1 MQVLHILS
9 RGLLFF
15 ALTSFSL
22 ISSAAL
28 TPEEASWN
36 QPVMPFRIIG
46 NLYYVGASDITS
58 YLIATPKGLILLDSG
73 FAETVPQ
80 VEANIKTLGFKLSD
94 VKILLNSHAHIDH
107 AGGLAEL
114 RRMTHA
120 TLEVSAADAALMARG
135 GLGDPGYGDRYHYE
149 PTTTDRVLKDGDKVE
164 LGGATMT
171 ARLTPGH
178 TPGCT
183 TWTLQV
189 MEGGKPYDVV
199 FLCSATAPG
208 YKLVNN
214 PLYPDIAAD
223 FTRSFATW
231 KSLPCD
237 VFLGAHGRYYDLQG
251 KIARMHKHGSGN
263 PFVDPAGY
271 RAYLDQAEQAFEQE
285 LAAQR
290 QAAASQAKWCRAWA
304 A

>member
-1 MQVLHILS
+1 MQVLRILS
-9 RGLLFF
+9 RSLLFL
-15 ALTSFSL
+15 ALTSVSS

-28 TPEEASWN
+28 TAEEASWN
-36 QPVMPFRIIG
+36 QPVAPFKIIG
-46 NLYYVGASDITS
+46 NLYYVGASDVTS

-94 VKILLNSHAHIDH
+94 VKILLNSHAHDDH
-107 AGGLAEL
+107 AGGFAEL
-114 RRMTHA
+114 KRVTHA

-135 GLGDPGYGDRYHYE
+135 GHADPGYGDRFLFE
-149 PTTTDRVLKDGDKVE
+149 PVQADRLLKDGDRVE
-164 LGGATMT
+164 LGGVTMT

-183 TWTLQV
+183 TWTMRV
-189 MEGGKPYDVV
+189 MDGGKLYDVV

-208 YKLVNN
+208 YRLVNN
-214 PLYPDIAAD
+214 PAYPDIVAD
-223 FTRSFATW
+223 FTHSFATW

-251 KIARMHKHGSGN
+251 KRVRMQKHESGN
-263 PFVDPAGY
+263 PFIDPQGY
-271 RAYLDQAEQAFEQE
+271 RAYLDQAEQAFKQE
-285 LAAQR
+285 LAEQQKSSATSVT
-290 QAAASQAKWCRAWA
+290 ASH
-304 A
+304 

>member
-1 MQVLHILS
+1 VQVLYILS

-15 ALTSFSL
+15 ALMSFAS

-36 QPVMPFRIIG
+36 QPVAPFRIIG

-94 VKILLNSHAHIDH
+94 VKVLLNSHAHIDH

-114 RRMTHA
+114 KRETHA

-135 GLGDPGYGDRYHYE
+135 GLGDPGYGDRFHYE
-149 PTTTDRVLKDGDKVE
+149 PVQADRILKDGDKVK
-164 LGGATMT
+164 LGGVTMT
-171 ARLTPGH
+171 ARITPGH

-183 TWTLQV
+183 TWTMQV
-189 MEGGKPYDVV
+189 MDGGKPYHVV
-199 FLCSATAPG
+199 FLCSVTAPG
-208 YKLVNN
+208 YQLVNN
-214 PLYPDIAAD
+214 PRYPDIATD
-223 FTRSFATW
+223 FIRSFAVL

-237 VFLGAHGRYYDLQG
+237 VFLGAHGRYYGLQG
-251 KIARMHKHGSGN
+251 KIARLQRHEPGN
-263 PFVDPAGY
+263 PFVDPQGY
-271 RAYLDQAEQAFEQE
+271 SKYLTDAEAAFDAELAEQ
-285 LAAQR
+285 R
-290 QAAASQAKWCRAWA
+290 KAAAHAGSGS
-304 A
+304 

>member
-1 MQVLHILS
+1 MP
-9 RGLLFF
+9 RGLLLLGLILFP
-15 ALTSFSL
+15 LNSF
-22 ISSAAL
+22 AAL
-28 TPEEASWN
+28 TAEEASWN
-36 QPVMPFRIIG
+36 QPVTPFRIIG

-114 RRMTHA
+114 RRVTHA
-120 TLEVSAADAALMARG
+120 TLEVSAADAALMGRG
-135 GLGDPGYGDRYHYE
+135 GLGDPGYGDRFHYE
-149 PTTTDRVLKDGDKVE
+149 PTMADKLLKDGDKVE
-164 LGGATMT
+164 LGGASMI
-171 ARLTPGH
+171 AHITPGH

-183 TWTLQV
+183 TWTMRV
-189 MEGGKPYDVV
+189 MGGGKPYDVV
-199 FLCSATAPG
+199 FLCSVTAPG
-208 YKLVNN
+208 YQLVNN

-223 FTRSFATW
+223 FTHSFAVL

-251 KIARMHKHGSGN
+251 KLARVQKHESGN
-263 PFVDPAGY
+263 PFIDPQGY
-271 RAYLDQAEQAFEQE
+271 RTYLDQAQHAFEQQ
-285 LAAQR
+285 LSAQR
-290 QAAASQAKWCRAWA
+290 QAAPSQTTH
-304 A
+304 

>member
-1 MQVLHILS
+1 MS
-9 RGLLFF
+9 RCLLFLCF
-15 ALTSFSL
+15 VLFPLTCF
-22 ISSAAL
+22 AAL
-28 TPEEASWN
+28 TAEEASWN
-36 QPVMPFRIIG
+36 QPVMPFKIIG

-94 VKILLNSHAHIDH
+94 VKVLLNSHAHFDH

-114 RRMTHA
+114 KRVTHA

-135 GLGDPGYGDRYHYE
+135 GLGDPGYGDKFHYE
-149 PTTTDRVLKDGDKVE
+149 PVQADRILKDRDKVE
-164 LGGATMT
+164 LGGVTMT

-183 TWTLQV
+183 TWTMQV
-189 MEGGKPYDVV
+189 MDGGKPYDVV

-208 YKLVNN
+208 YKLVDN
-214 PLYPDIAAD
+214 LAYPDIAAD

-251 KIARMHKHGSGN
+251 KIARMQKHEPGN

-271 RAYLDQAEQAFEQE
+271 RAYLDQAQQAFEQE

-290 QAAASQAKWCRAWA
+290 QAAASQAK
-304 A
+304 